1 MGSENLTPVAPR
13 IGFPASKPIAEHRAA
28 RRQARR
34 EAAVHEHA
42 RSARAQAPASPQP
55 TFEPLPPADFMAQLR
70 REKRRAERAERP
82 LSLVLYHLEASNGSG
97 TADAFRMLDVLR
109 EGIRETDI
117 VGVIDENMVAVL
129 CPDTDQDGMKAFT
142 RKISEACGLY
152 LIPSCATYPDQLF
165 ETLGQHVAVEPDLQT
180 YMLSEP
186 TRRHG
191 YLLKRVIDIAGALV
205 ALCLFAPI
213 MLLVAIAVATTSR
226 GPVIFTQTR
235 LGRGG
240 RPFAFHKFR
249 SMVTHM
255 DDTIHRDYVASLIKG
270 EAGGAPPA
278 GGEPPLYKLAGDPRV
293 TRIGRF
299 IRKTSLDELPQLFN
313 VLKGDMSLVGPRPP
327 IPYEA
332 ANYKPWHLRRMLA
345 AKPGL
350 TGLWQVEGRSRVT
363 FNEMVRMDLRYI
375 RECSLVLDLKILLK
389 TVTVVLRGEGAS

>member
-1 MGSENLTPVAPR
+1 MGSENLTPVATL
-13 IGFPASKPIAEHRAA
+13 IGYPASKPAAEHRSP
-28 RRQARR
+28 RLQARR
-34 EAAVHEHA
+34 GAAVRDRA
-42 RSARAQAPASPQP
+42 GSARGRAAVGPQP
-55 TFEPLPPADFMAQLR
+55 TFEPLPAPDFMVHLQ

-82 LSLVLYHLEASNGSG
+82 LSLVVYRLEAFNGSG
-97 TADAFRMLDVLR
+97 TADAFKILDVLR
-109 EGIRETDI
+109 EDIRETDI
-117 VGVIDENMVAVL
+117 VGVMDENMVAVL
-129 CPDTDQDGMKAFT
+129 CPDTDQEGMKAFT
-142 RKISEACGLY
+142 RKIADACGLP
-152 LIPSCATYPDQLF
+152 LATSCATYPDQLF
-165 ETLGQHVAVEPDLQT
+165 ETLGQHVAAEPDLQT

-186 TRRHG
+186 TRQHG
-191 YLLKRVIDIAGALV
+191 YVLKRAIDVAGALV

-255 DDTIHRDYVASLIKG
+255 DDAIHREYVASLIKG
-270 EAGGAPPA
+270 EARGAPQE
-278 GGEPPLYKLAGDPRV
+278 GEPALYKLAADPRV
-293 TRIGRF
+293 TRVGRF

-332 ANYKPWHLRRMLA
+332 ANYKPWHLRRMLS

-375 RECSLVLDLKILLK
+375 RECSFVLDVKILLK